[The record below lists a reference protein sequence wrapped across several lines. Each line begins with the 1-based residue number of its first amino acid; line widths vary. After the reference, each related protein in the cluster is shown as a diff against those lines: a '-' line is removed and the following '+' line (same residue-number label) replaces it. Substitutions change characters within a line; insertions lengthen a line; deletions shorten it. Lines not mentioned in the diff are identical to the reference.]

1 VSRSVPVCARVRA
14 EVYTIY
20 GEKNRASI
28 EKKLC
33 FFPFFSR
40 FFLHFRSHHVNLHI
54 YHTAT
59 SIMPI
64 SFTDLRVEEKLIRY
78 CFTAQQQQ
86 RARFRL
92 SLFQ

>member
-1 VSRSVPVCARVRA
+1 VKWGGQISFCTSVFLDTSTKFHP
-14 EVYTIY
+14 EKHY
-20 GEKNRASI
+20 GSTKG
-28 EKKLC
+28 KL
-33 FFPFFSR
+33 PTVT
-40 FFLHFRSHHVNLHI
+40 LQLPI
-54 YHTAT
+54 
-59 SIMPI
+59 IIPI